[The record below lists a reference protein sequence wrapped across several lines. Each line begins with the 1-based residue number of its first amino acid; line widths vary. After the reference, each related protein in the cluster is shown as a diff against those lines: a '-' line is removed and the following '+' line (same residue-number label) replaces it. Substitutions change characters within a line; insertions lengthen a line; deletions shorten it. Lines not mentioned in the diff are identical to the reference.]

1 MSAFRCHHFLKYGRN
16 SISNISAL
24 FADILWMR
32 NGQRTVFHSSVAS
45 QMRAKSVKVDISPE
59 FKGSEIEISSPMPN
73 IVTHDMSLRKDDKR
87 GSDYDKA
94 PYLLMTNPPEQRLDI
109 HLPYSHYMK
118 LEETWS
124 ESKSDANVPEDNRYK
139 RRD

>member
-24 FADILWMR
+24 FADILWVR

-59 FKGSEIEISSPMPN
+59 FKGSEIEISSPMPD
-73 IVTHDMSLRKDDKR
+73 IVTHDMPLRKDEKR
-87 GSDYDKA
+87 RSDYDKA
-94 PYLLMTNPPEQRLDI
+94 PEKRLDI

-124 ESKSDANVPEDNRYK
+124 EFKSDANVPEDNSYK